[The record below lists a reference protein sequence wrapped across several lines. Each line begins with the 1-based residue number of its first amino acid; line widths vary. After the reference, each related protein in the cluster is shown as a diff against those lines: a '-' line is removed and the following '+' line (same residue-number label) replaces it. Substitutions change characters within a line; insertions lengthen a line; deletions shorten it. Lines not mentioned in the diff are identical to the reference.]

1 MKIAVIGA
9 SGKTGSL
16 VVETARASGHEVVAI
31 VRDPARLAV
40 AADRVER
47 ADATSAVELAGAIRG
62 VDAVAWCVG
71 PGRDTAADVMALS
84 ATATV
89 DAMRAAGVR
98 RLVVITASGP
108 YGEGDNAITRFI
120 AKPILWRVLGEV
132 WRDMQA
138 TELVVRPSGTDWT
151 ILRPP
156 QLKDGPATGG
166 YQSNRDANVR
176 WGFTIRRADLARAI
190 VDALDDDTSIGRAI
204 SVAN

>member
-1 MKIAVIGA
+1 MKIAVVAA
-9 SGKTGSL
+9 SGKTGAL
-16 VVETARASGHEVVAI
+16 VVETARAAGHEVVAV

-47 ADATSAVELAGAIRG
+47 ADATSPTELASALRG

-71 PGRDTAADVMALS
+71 PGRDTPPDIMAAS
-84 ATATV
+84 ARATV
-89 DAMRAAGVR
+89 AALRAAGVR
-98 RLVVITASGP
+98 RIVVITASGP
-108 YGEGDNAITRFI
+108 YGEGDNAITRFV
-120 AKPILWRVLGEV
+120 AKPILWRFLGEV

-138 TELVVRPSGTDWT
+138 TELVVRASGLDWT

-156 QLKDGPATGG
+156 QLKDGPAKGR

-176 WGFTIRRADLARAI
+176 WGFTIRRADLARAM
-190 VDALDDDTSIGRAI
+190 VDALEDDTSIGSAL